1 MLSDERVKTIMQLR
15 GNKFSEVFV
24 RQFDKEWTE
33 TVAKFKRRNGIEKR
47 YKESINY
54 GFR

>member
-1 MLSDERVKTIMQLR
+1 MLSDERVKMIMQLR

-33 TVAKFKRRNGIEKR
+33 TVEKFKRRDCVERRN
-47 YKESINY
+47 KELIRN
-54 GFR
+54 

>member
-1 MLSDERVKTIMQLR
+1 MLSDARVSRIIQLR

-33 TVAKFKRRNGIEKR
+33 TVEKFKRRNGIER
-47 YKESINY
+47 RNKELIKH
-54 GFR
+54 